1 MQPQPD
7 IPITNSRSNSNPL
20 KRSEE
25 YKMQEKVKGKTEM
38 VVEYVIRDKHG
49 NIKDQGTEKIKEV
62 KK

>member
-7 IPITNSRSNSNPL
+7 IPITNSRSNSNLL

-38 VVEYVIRDKHG
+38 VVEYVIRDKYG